1 MGMLGKRSRGGRS
14 TAAQGKKKRSRKAM
28 VPRGVRNLPTIAFKR
43 TWYYGV
49 FQPTTATTAGFWQYF
64 TIQFS
69 NMPNATEYTNLF
81 DQYRINGIKWTFR
94 PRFDSFAGNDTTDT
108 TLPGVTNQQGVNLHI
123 IKDPMSTVT
132 PTGTY
137 SAGTL
142 NNYLEN
148 GTVRSYTGTKPVT
161 VYWKPM
167 IDDQLSTGTRR
178 VKAPFISSSNST
190 VSHAGFHAFFQD
202 FNFSGSFGQNWDMF
216 VTLYFQCRG
225 QR

>member
-1 MGMLGKRSRGGRS
+1 MGKGKRKTGGRS
-14 TAAQGKKKRSRKAM
+14 TAGQGKKKRMRLART
-28 VPRGVRNLPTIAFKR
+28 PRVSLPTMAFKR

-49 FQPTTATTAGFWQYF
+49 FQPTTVTTAGFWQYF

-69 NMPNATEYTNLF
+69 NMPNVSEYTSLF
-81 DQYRINGIKWTFR
+81 DQYRINAIKWTFR
-94 PRFDSFAGNDTTDT
+94 PRYDSFAGNDTTDT
-108 TLPGVTNQQGVNLHI
+108 VLPGVTNQMGTNIHI

-142 NNYLEN
+142 NSYLEN
-148 GTVRSYTGTKPVT
+148 GNVRSYNGNKAVT

-167 IDDQLSTGTRR
+167 IDDALSTGTRR
-178 VKAPFISSSNST
+178 VKAPFISCNNSI
-190 VSHAGFHAFFQD
+190 VPHAGFHVFFQD
-202 FNFSGSFGQNWDMF
+202 FNFSGTFGQQWDMF